1 MKANRAI
8 GGKLNMIYINENNE
22 ILTVSQ
28 DPEPL
33 NPLEEECYSIKFVS
47 CDNYKMTENDNWE
60 GLDELLYP
68 NLSTSKEEQEKYEEE
83 LDGYPKL
90 IEKYEYEN
98 LDVNKLFDRIN
109 DGDKFW
115 VAPILVFQ
123 HGTSRFSTHINGAL
137 TGFAYLSK
145 KDEHFS
151 LKNKEEFYNI
161 VEKNLEDYTE
171 YCNGSVC
178 YALLERPDGTSDS
191 IGNLYSDDDHL
202 YFDLMKHLPRKQGI
216 QYYELQKDVFDEL
229 GCTSNKWV
237 ISSERFISTHDKYL
251 SFQETVEEFEKIYK

>member
-1 MKANRAI
+1 
-8 GGKLNMIYINENNE
+8 MIYINENNE
-22 ILTVSQ
+22 ILTISQ

-33 NPLEEECYSIKFVS
+33 NPLEEECYSIKFIS
-47 CDNYKMTENDNWE
+47 CGNHKMTENENWE

-68 NLSTSKEEQEKYEEE
+68 NLSTSKEEQQKYEEE

-90 IEKYEYEN
+90 IEKYECEN
-98 LDVNKLFDRIN
+98 LGVHKLFDRIN

-123 HGTSRFSTHINGAL
+123 HGISRFSTRINGAL
-137 TGFAYLSK
+137 TGFAYLDK

-171 YCNGSVC
+171 YCNGSVF
-178 YALLERPDGTSDS
+178 AATVEFPDGYEESMGDIYNAS
-191 IGNLYSDDDHL
+191 GY
-202 YFDLMKHLPRKQGI
+202 YDLMKTLPRGKDRV
-216 QYYELQKDVFDEL
+216 QYYELQSDIFGQL
-229 GCTSNKWV
+229 GCTSNKWA
-237 ISSERFISTHDKYL
+237 IAIESDIKRKDQYL
-251 SFQETVEEFEKIYK
+251 SFEKTIEQNKRRYK